1 MTTRTRLLTSALL
14 AGLLVPTVAL
24 AGTLQVRDPGD
35 ALPALDEANLREA
48 ARAWPFDARVVVS
61 SEMSSRAEF
70 DRYIGAQV
78 ASANMVVVG
87 VDPAHH
93 FTSVH
98 FGTGTRI
105 ARERFSAIENTG
117 DGWFRQGQWRGGIE
131 AILAS
136 ASSAV
141 GSGSPGTS
149 SDSPMGSNPLGNRN
163 ESAPSFPW
171 GLVLLGLGGVAVAAM
186 VFRAARNR
194 AQVGPMGGDPYRAQ
208 QYPPGYNPNGPGG
221 YGPGGGPGYA
231 PQQGGMGG
239 LGAGVLGAGVG
250 GLAGYALGSA
260 MAHREDHQGGGDGGG
275 GGFGAGSDNSGGSG
289 FDAGGASSGW
299 DAGGGGGGDFGG
311 GGGGDAGGGGGGGDW

>member
-1 MTTRTRLLTSALL
+1 MTTRTRLLTGALL
-14 AGLLVPTVAL
+14 AGLLAPTAAL
-24 AGTLQVRDPGD
+24 AGNLQVRDPGD
-35 ALPALDEANLREA
+35 ALPALEEANLREA
-48 ARAWPFDARVVVS
+48 ARAWPFDARVIVS
-61 SEMSSRAEF
+61 SEMSSRADF
-70 DRYIGAQV
+70 DRYVGAQV
-78 ASANMVVVG
+78 SSANMVVVG

-131 AILAS
+131 AILSS

-141 GSGSPGTS
+141 GSGSPGAGTS
-149 SDSPMGSNPLGNRN
+149 GPLSNGPLGNGPLGN
-163 ESAPSFPW
+163 GDSNQSAPSFPW
-171 GLVLLGLGGVAVAAM
+171 GMILLGLGGVAVAVM

-194 AQVGPMGGDPYRAQ
+194 AQAGPMGPGADPYRAQ

-221 YGPGGGPGYA
+221 YGPGYG

-239 LGAGVLGAGVG
+239 LGAGILGAGVG
-250 GLAGYALGSA
+250 GLAGYALGSH
-260 MAHREDHQGGGDGGG
+260 MANRDESHTGVGG
-275 GGFGAGSDNSGGSG
+275 ASSDDNGGSS

-311 GGGGDAGGGGGGGDW
+311 GGGDAGGGGGGDW